1 MKKLITL
8 VVLAGVFTFA
18 QANENKPTNDSLTI
32 EQKIAQLQKQVA
44 ELNEQIKLL
53 TQAKNELANNKPKKL
68 VIERRGSKQ
77 AYYQK

>member
-1 MKKLITL
+1 MKKLFSIIA
-8 VVLAGVFTFA
+8 LATVFSFA

-32 EQKIAQLQKQVA
+32 EQKIAQLQKQVT

-53 TQAKNELANNKPKKL
+53 TQAKNELSNNKAKKL